1 MGLYSG
7 QNIMEGQ
14 AQSYRPPVSPS
25 IQVKKRIF
33 VLNKPI
39 PLPGLIVAGG
49 IVFDVMAVI

>member
-25 IQVKKRIF
+25 IQVKKGIF